1 MGPWVWE
8 RRLQSNPDM
17 SALLDLDAG
26 WELEPATT
34 SPAGEPRLTMVAAT
48 AAIHAEAGRSEG
60 KRPLPGLPPEPNPR
74 VVLAARTLKRSQPGS
89 QAARQAATIMR
100 KLAVTAAPTPLP
112 ASAHGR
118 RLPTPAGSHVV
129 LASLHRFGA
138 VCHISPLP
146 RRRRLGSTPPP
157 IAEQA
162 VEVPTEPAAKRSFWQ
177 RLRGR

>member
-1 MGPWVWE
+1 M
-8 RRLQSNPDM
+8 PDM
-17 SALLDLDAG
+17 SAMFDLDAG
-26 WELEPATT
+26 WELEAATT
-34 SPAGEPRLTMVAAT
+34 PRAPEPRLTEVPASAAVR
-48 AAIHAEAGRSEG
+48 AEPGRSEG

-89 QAARQAATIMR
+89 QAARQATTIMR
-100 KLAVTAAPTPLP
+100 TLAVTAPPTLLP

-157 IAEQA
+157 ISEAPI
-162 VEVPTEPAAKRSFWQ
+162 EVPTEPAAKRSFWQ
-177 RLRGR
+177 RLRGH